1 MLSKPFIAINLRRM
15 SNKRKSIFYGN
26 KNIIQ
31 KMIVR
36 TYVSKRFSLKNL
48 KPSIK
53 WDTLYFPKLDEKTY
67 GKGANRWAFWQFLWY
82 SLFKKSDKW
91 YKEGYFY
98 VERSLDANYGEYDE
112 DAEWDAFMA
121 SFASEPG
128 KFILFE
134 PDYMREW
141 DYNMNNVFVMDF
153 IFDEN
158 FVVDALLFLLLI
170 YCFLDKYVA
179 VLFLYFLYISYES
192 IIRPTGKLD
201 EGKYGAE
208 TLIEEGTLNY
218 EFYPYTYTEFFI
230 EKGKEKDYLNFYY
243 WNNRNVKKYFLKFN
257 NKFASKTE
265 EKEILL
271 EKKVKKKRS

>member
-1 MLSKPFIAINLRRM
+1 MLSNPFIALNIKTM
-15 SNKRKSIFYGN
+15 SNKRKSVVYGN
-26 KNIIQ
+26 RYLPQNIILR
-31 KMIVR
+31 K
-36 TYVSKRFSLKNL
+36 YASKKFSLKNL

-53 WDTLYFPKLDEKTY
+53 WDTLYYPKLDERIY

-82 SLFKKSDKW
+82 SIFKESEKW
-91 YKEGYFY
+91 YQEGYFY
-98 VERSLDANYGEYDE
+98 VERSLDASYGEYDE
-112 DAEWDAFMA
+112 NAEWDHFMA
-121 SFASEPG
+121 SFASEAG

-141 DYNMNNVFVMDF
+141 DYNMNDVFVMDF

-170 YCFLDKYVA
+170 YFFLDKYVA

-192 IIRPTGKLD
+192 IIRSTRKLD

-208 TLIEEGTLNY
+208 TLVDESTLNY
-218 EFYPYTYTEFFI
+218 EFYPYTYTEFFM

-243 WNNRNVKKYFLKFN
+243 WNNQNVKKYFINFN
-257 NKFASKTE
+257 NKFGGNRKESLLGVSGKKSKD
-265 EKEILL
+265 
-271 EKKVKKKRS
+271 